1 VFKKLSQED
10 GGIYR
15 ATTAAPATSDSMAEA
30 MKPLFT
36 LRRTGRPELELVPEG
51 AVPEAVLDP
60 EAVLVLEAAGAVLLT
75 VTPKLDEEPPTG
87 VTGLM
92 VGPAAPEEFPEL
104 LDVAV
109 EEASLLETSGP
120 TLKEGDVA

>member
-1 VFKKLSQED
+1 VFKKLSQD
-10 GGIYR
+10 GGFYR
-15 ATTAAPATSDSMAEA
+15 ATTAAPATSDSIAEA

-51 AVPEAVLDP
+51 PLPEEVLDP
-60 EAVLVLEAAGAVLLT
+60 EGVVVVPEAADAVLLT

-87 VTGLM
+87 VTVLM

-120 TLKEGDVA
+120 TLKEGVVA